1 MEQISYERRVTES
14 VRAYLRLYLKNL
26 CKIKL
31 MNQRVK
37 GAVRSK
43 KKKFIYAPILMGFFL
58 SEVKFNFKTLL
69 FVSNFLFFLYIK
81 SYSYFSTF

>member
-1 MEQISYERRVTES
+1 MEQISYERRVNES
-14 VRAYLRLYLKNL
+14 VRAYLKLYLKNR

-43 KKKFIYAPILMGFFL
+43 KKLFYLCSDFDGIFFIRSKI
-58 SEVKFNFKTLL
+58 
-69 FVSNFLFFLYIK
+69 
-81 SYSYFSTF
+81 